1 MSDVE
6 LTKRQRGLMGF
17 FGLRRT
23 DLHGG
28 LTVAMIAEAR
38 DWDLAE
44 AEETIQSL
52 VVAGMLETVAAGDRT
67 HAPNGETC
75 YGPTE
80 AGFEWLEARDK
91 RATSDMVSM
100 IQALTPKGYR

>member
-1 MSDVE
+1 MSDIE
-6 LTKRQRGLMGF
+6 LTKRQRGLLGF

-28 LTVAMIAEAR
+28 LTVAMIAETR

-44 AEETIQSL
+44 AEEAVQSL
-52 VVAGMLETVAAGDRT
+52 VDAGMLEVAAAGERT
-67 HAPNGETC
+67 HAPNGEIC

-80 AGFEWLEARDK
+80 AGFEWLEERDK
-91 RATSDMVSM
+91 RATSDMVST
-100 IQALTPKGYR
+100 IQSLTPKGFR

>member
-52 VVAGMLETVAAGDRT
+52 VDAAMLEPTAPGDHT
-67 HAPNGETC
+67 HAPNGEPC

-80 AGFEWLEARDK
+80 AGFAWLEERE
-91 RATSDMVSM
+91 RQSTSDMVSQM
-100 IQALTPKGYR
+100 QGLSPKGFR